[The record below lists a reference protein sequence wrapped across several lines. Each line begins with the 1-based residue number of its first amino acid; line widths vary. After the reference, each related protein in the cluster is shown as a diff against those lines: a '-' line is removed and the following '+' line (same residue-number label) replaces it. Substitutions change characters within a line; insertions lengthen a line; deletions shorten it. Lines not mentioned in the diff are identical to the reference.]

1 MYRYFVKRLLD
12 LILSLAG
19 LIVLSPLFIL
29 IMLILLFVNQGKP
42 FFMQRRVEKK
52 GRIFNVVKFRTM
64 IDKKDE
70 NGDLLPDKD
79 RLTSFGEFIRRT
91 SLDEIPQ
98 LLNVIAGNM
107 SLVGP
112 RPLLVDYLSLYSE
125 EQARRHDVLPGIT
138 GWAQIHGRNTISWK
152 RKFEYDIWYVDHISF
167 ILDMKILFITFVK
180 VFQQDGINASSNTTM
195 PFFNG
200 NN

>member
-1 MYRYFVKRLLD
+1 MYRHFVKRLLD
-12 LILSLAG
+12 LILSLTG

-29 IMLILLFVNQGKP
+29 IMLILLFVDQGKP
-42 FFMQRRVEKK
+42 FFMQRRVGRN

-64 IDKKDE
+64 IDRKDE
-70 NGDLLPDKD
+70 KGDLLPDKY
-79 RLTSFGEFIRRT
+79 RLTPFGEFIRRT

-112 RPLLVDYLSLYSE
+112 RPLLVDYLSLYSD
-125 EQARRHDVLPGIT
+125 EQARRHEVLPGIT
-138 GWAQIHGRNTISWK
+138 GWAQIHGRNKISWK
-152 RKFEYDIWYVDHISF
+152 RKFEYDVWYVDHISF
-167 ILDMKILFITFVK
+167 ILDIKILFITFVK
-180 VFQQDGINASSNTTM
+180 VFQQEGINASSNTTM
-195 PFFNG
+195 PFFDG

>member
-42 FFMQRRVEKK
+42 FFLQRRVGKK

-195 PFFNG
+195 PFFDGSN
-200 NN
+200 

>member
-42 FFMQRRVEKK
+42 FFMQRRVGKK

-195 PFFNG
+195 PFFDGSN
-200 NN
+200 